1 MRHYAGIALILALP
15 VLAVAQGRGERP
27 VRPTVRASGDATVT
41 VKPDQ
46 AKLYIGVVTQARTA
60 AEAAAQNASRTTALL
75 QQLKQA
81 IGQEGEIKTTNYSV
95 NPNYVYP
102 HNGGQRAITG
112 YSANNT
118 VLVTVNNLSNIGKVI
133 DTATQNG
140 ANEVNSIQ
148 FTLRDEQKARSEALA
163 AAAVKA
169 KAKAEAM
176 AAALGLK
183 VEGVLSAESG
193 ESVQPRFAPMPM
205 MARAEASSTPVE
217 TGTLDVHATVTVILL
232 VQ

>member
-169 KAKAEAM
+169 KSNAEAM

>member
-1 MRHYAGIALILALP
+1 MGLHARILLAAALP
-15 VLAVAQGRGERP
+15 VLAMAQGRGERP
-27 VRPTVRASGDATVT
+27 MRPTVRASGDATVT

-60 AEAAAQNASRTTALL
+60 AEAAAQNASRTTTVLE
-75 QQLKQA
+75 QLKRA
-81 IGQEGEIKTTNYSV
+81 LGQEGEIKTTSYSV
-95 NPNYVYP
+95 NPNYIYP
-102 HNGGQRAITG
+102 QNGGQRAITG

-118 VLVTVNNLSNIGKVI
+118 VLVTVNNLANIGKTI
-133 DTATQNG
+133 DAATQNG

-169 KAKAEAM
+169 KANAEAM
-176 AAALGLK
+176 ASALGLK

-217 TGTLDVHATVTVILL
+217 TGTLDIHATVTVTLL